1 LKGNILNGIPVAS
14 DIKAYVANRV
24 GELQS
29 QGIHPCL
36 STVLVGDD
44 MASATYVKNKHK
56 AAADVGIISLD
67 YRLSKDSE
75 EAELLKLIRS
85 LNSDDKVHGILVQLP
100 LPHQINVSKVIES
113 IKPEKDVDGLTAY
126 NAGMLMKGRAVLKPC
141 TPSGV
146 MELFTFYG
154 IEITG
159 LDVAVVNRSNLVGI
173 PLLFLLLE
181 KNATVTI
188 CHSKSKD
195 LVTKLR
201 NADIIISAVGNRNEF
216 VIDASMVKQGS
227 IVIDVGISRQ
237 NGKLVGD
244 VDFNSVIEKAR
255 WLTPVPG
262 GVGPLTIAML
272 LKNTISA
279 VSLTGP
285 R

>member
-1 LKGNILNGIPVAS
+1 VAS

-56 AAADVGIISLD
+56 AAADVGIISSD

-75 EAELLKLIRS
+75 EVELLKLIRS

-100 LPHQINVSKVIES
+100 LPHHINVFKVIDS

-126 NAGMLMKGRAVLKPC
+126 NAGMLMNGRAVLKPC
-141 TPSGV
+141 TPSGI
-146 MELFTFYG
+146 MELFTIYG

-159 LDVAVVNRSNLVGI
+159 MDVAVVNRSNLVGR
-173 PLLFLLLE
+173 PLMSLLLE

-195 LVTKLR
+195 LITKLR

-237 NGKLVGD
+237 KGKLVGD
-244 VDFNSVIEKAR
+244 VDFNSVIEKAK

-262 GVGPLTIAML
+262 GVGPLTVAML
-272 LKNTISA
+272 LKNTVSA

>member
-24 GELQS
+24 RELQS

-100 LPHQINVSKVIES
+100 LPHQINVSKVIDS

-126 NAGMLMKGRAVLKPC
+126 NGGMLMKGRAVLKPC

-201 NADIIISAVGNRNEF
+201 NADIIISAVGNRNQF

-237 NGKLVGD
+237 KGKIVGD

-262 GVGPLTIAML
+262 GVGPMTIAML
-272 LKNTISA
+272 LRNTISA

-285 R
+285 W

>member
-1 LKGNILNGIPVAS
+1 MAS

-24 GELQS
+24 RELQS

-100 LPHQINVSKVIES
+100 LPHQINVSKVIDS

-126 NAGMLMKGRAVLKPC
+126 NGGMLMKGRAVLKPC

-201 NADIIISAVGNRNEF
+201 NADIIISAVGNRNQF

-237 NGKLVGD
+237 KGKIVGD

-262 GVGPLTIAML
+262 GVGPMTIAML
-272 LKNTISA
+272 LRNTISA

-285 R
+285 W

>member
-1 LKGNILNGIPVAS
+1 
-14 DIKAYVANRV
+14 
-24 GELQS
+24 
-29 QGIHPCL
+29 
-36 STVLVGDD
+36 
-44 MASATYVKNKHK
+44 M
-56 AAADVGIISLD
+56 
-67 YRLSKDSE
+67 
-75 EAELLKLIRS
+75 
-85 LNSDDKVHGILVQLP
+85 
-100 LPHQINVSKVIES
+100 
-113 IKPEKDVDGLTAY
+113 DGLTAY
-126 NAGMLMKGRAVLKPC
+126 NAGMLMNGRAVLKPC

-201 NADIIISAVGNRNEF
+201 NADIIISAVGNRNQF

-237 NGKLVGD
+237 KGKLVGD
-244 VDFNSVIEKAR
+244 VDFNSVIEKAK

-279 VSLTGP
+279 VSLTGH

>member
-1 LKGNILNGIPVAS
+1 
-14 DIKAYVANRV
+14 
-24 GELQS
+24 
-29 QGIHPCL
+29 
-36 STVLVGDD
+36 
-44 MASATYVKNKHK
+44 M
-56 AAADVGIISLD
+56 
-67 YRLSKDSE
+67 
-75 EAELLKLIRS
+75 
-85 LNSDDKVHGILVQLP
+85 
-100 LPHQINVSKVIES
+100 
-113 IKPEKDVDGLTAY
+113 DGLTAY
-126 NAGMLMKGRAVLKPC
+126 NAGMLMNGRAGLKPC

-146 MELFTFYG
+146 MELFAFYG

-216 VIDASMVKQGS
+216 VIDASMVKQGL

-237 NGKLVGD
+237 KGKLVGD
-244 VDFNSVIEKAR
+244 VDFNSVIEKAK

-279 VSLTGP
+279 VSLTGH

>member
-14 DIKAYVANRV
+14 DIKADVANKV

-56 AAADVGIISLD
+56 AAAEVGIISLD
-67 YRLSKDSE
+67 HRLSKDLE
-75 EAELLKLIRS
+75 EVELLELIRS
-85 LNSDDKVHGILVQLP
+85 LNNDEKVHGILVQLP
-100 LPHQINVSKVIES
+100 LPKHINVFKVIDS
-113 IKPEKDVDGLTAY
+113 IKPAKDVDGLTAF
-126 NAGMLMKGRAVLKPC
+126 NAGMLMNGRAILKPC

-146 MELFTFYG
+146 IELFNFYG

-159 LDVAVVNRSNLVGI
+159 MDVTVVNRSNLVGT
-173 PLLFLLLE
+173 PLMFLLLE
-181 KNATVTI
+181 RDATVTI
-188 CHSKSKD
+188 CHSKTKD
-195 LVTKLR
+195 LIAKLR
-201 NADIIISAVGNRNEF
+201 NADVIISAVGNPHKF
-216 VIDASMVKQGS
+216 VIDAGMVKEGS
-227 IVIDVGISRQ
+227 IVVDIGISRQ
-237 NGKLVGD
+237 KGKLVGD

-279 VSLTGP
+279 VSLQAP
-285 R
+285 D